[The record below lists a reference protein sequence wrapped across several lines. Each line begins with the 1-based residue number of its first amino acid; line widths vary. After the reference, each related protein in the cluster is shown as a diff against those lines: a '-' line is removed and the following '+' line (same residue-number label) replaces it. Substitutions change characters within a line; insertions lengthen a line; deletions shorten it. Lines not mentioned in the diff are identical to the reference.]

1 MVIHVKPQGIQVR
14 ISTLLI
20 FINVLP
26 KIPVQE
32 VIAAIRVQISSEDQL
47 TGKVEITS
55 TTYSMYNSKISVFS
69 LS

>member
-1 MVIHVKPQGIQVR
+1 
-14 ISTLLI
+14 
-20 FINVLP
+20 VLP

-32 VIAAIRVQISSEDQL
+32 VIAAMRMQISSEDQL
-47 TGKVEITS
+47 TGKVETNS